1 MRPRSVPLRPIRRQD
16 APRLA
21 VLLGQ
26 LGYPADATAVN
37 ERLDY
42 WLDDP
47 LSYLIGADSG
57 HQLVGV
63 AGMHVCPLLEVTGR
77 SGRLLALVVDERC
90 RGRGVGRSL
99 VTAIEEL
106 ARTAGCRWTEVTSSR
121 GRVSA
126 HEFYRRLAYSDTCGT
141 KARFVKHLC
150 GAEGP

>member
-1 MRPRSVPLRPIRRQD
+1 MSPRAVQLRPIRRQD

-26 LGYPADATAVN
+26 LGYPADTAAVD

-42 WLDDP
+42 WLEDP

-77 SGRLLALVVDERC
+77 SGRLLALVVDDRC
-90 RGRGVGRSL
+90 RGQGVGRSL
-99 VTAIEEL
+99 VTAVEEL
-106 ARTAGCRWTEVTSSR
+106 AREAGCALTEVTSSR
-121 GRVSA
+121 RRTSA
-126 HEFYRRLAYSDTCGT
+126 HEFYRRLGYADTCGA
-141 KARFVKHLC
+141 KARFVKHLRG
-150 GAEGP
+150 GAGS